1 MTTNTINLLH
11 FVRSRLQY
19 GTFAPTVN
27 AKIKLLVIVKP
38 ALHKNVHP
46 LHDVL
51 GYV

>member
-1 MTTNTINLLH
+1 MTTNTTNLLH

-27 AKIKLLVIVKP
+27 AKIKLVIVKP

-51 GYV
+51 AYV